1 MRLGT
6 VAENRFAGVL
16 AFATALLTLVT
27 LVIGYHLPPETGEV
41 GVIFP
46 PWFDEPAAVS
56 AIISAGGTLA
66 GGTRF
71 SNILVAVAP
80 DPDFATRV
88 IKYGALLITS
98 ARGLCAPIEGLE
110 A

>member
-1 MRLGT
+1 MRLT
-6 VAENRFAGVL
+6 KVEDTRLANALVVTTAVL
-16 AFATALLTLVT
+16 TFSA
-27 LVIGYHLPPETGEV
+27 LVIGYHLPPKTGEL
-41 GVIFP
+41 GVVFP

-71 SNILVAVAP
+71 SNILIAVAP
-80 DPDFATRV
+80 DPEFANRV
-88 IKYGALLITS
+88 TQYGALLTTS
-98 ARGLCAPIEGLE
+98 ARGLCAPLEGLD